1 MSLVTDETL
10 AELWERAQA
19 AVESEWPSRTFWS
32 HLLSKHI
39 FARMNDV
46 VAVEEPPSSGDPRR
60 RIDIIVS
67 YTNAERRL
75 SVLCFVEC
83 KRPNATVYLT
93 DEVEHQAF
101 NACVSYLSEKNLDF
115 VYAMTTLGTRA
126 RLWTYFRGLDYLD
139 PLFGSTD
146 ISAKKEYIEAHS
158 TQAAQLTAGFNI
170 MKDKPPSSL
179 LQAYNISQTNKPLA
193 GSSFTPTVENEVNL
207 KQLIDNNGKTYYSWA
222 MPDGSKLTEWTT
234 SSKWT
239 LVTPATGNDYY
250 RNSDKEVWSRKLE
263 K

>member
-1 MSLVTDETL
+1 
-10 AELWERAQA
+10 
-19 AVESEWPSRTFWS
+19 
-32 HLLSKHI
+32 
-39 FARMNDV
+39 
-46 VAVEEPPSSGDPRR
+46 
-60 RIDIIVS
+60 
-67 YTNAERRL
+67 
-75 SVLCFVEC
+75 
-83 KRPNATVYLT
+83 
-93 DEVEHQAF
+93 
-101 NACVSYLSEKNLDF
+101 
-115 VYAMTTLGTRA
+115 MTTLGTRA

-222 MPDGSKLTEWTT
+222 MPDGSKRTEWTT

-239 LVTPATGNDYY
+239 LVVETLVHKIALASIRISAKNYTTLPVWPYIGTRDHFCVGERKAT
-250 RNSDKEVWSRKLE
+250 SA
-263 K
+263 